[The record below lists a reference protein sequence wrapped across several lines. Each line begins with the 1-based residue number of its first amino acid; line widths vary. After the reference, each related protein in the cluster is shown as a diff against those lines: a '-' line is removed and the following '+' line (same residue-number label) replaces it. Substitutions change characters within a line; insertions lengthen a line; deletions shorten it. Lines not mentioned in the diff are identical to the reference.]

1 MSVIKFPFD
10 DVAERFYRELEP
22 MIRVGLFRIGAPAGM
37 ADWIIADM
45 KPRVIAAMKAAEVP
59 PVTSHECTPALKATF
74 DSAIEYYQAMALGA
88 IGQIILLEGEL
99 YGAKFLGG
107 GGLSPGITADRVTA
121 EIIDLFK
128 KRDLKTDPEPSSGD

>member
-37 ADWIIADM
+37 ADWIVADM
-45 KPRVIAAMKAAEVP
+45 KPRVIAAMKATEAP
-59 PVTSHECTPALKATF
+59 PVTSHECTPALKATVE
-74 DSAIEYYQAMALGA
+74 SAIEYYKAMVLGA
-88 IGQIILLEGEL
+88 VGQILLLETEL

-107 GGLSPGITADRVTA
+107 GGLSPSINQEQATAD
-121 EIIDLFK
+121 IIDLFK
-128 KRDLKTDPEPSSGD
+128 KRPDDDPEPPSGD